1 MKFQLTQILPLAD
14 NYDQQYVSTQ
24 LVRVLPRLIGPCLG
38 KVGKFPTMLRDDTNL
53 EQLMDERYRTVK
65 FQLKKT
71 LQQKVAVGTTELSN
85 EQLHQNI
92 TTALLFLISLLKN
105 GKANI
110 KKLYI
115 KSTMGPAV
123 RFY

>member
-1 MKFQLTQILPLAD
+1 
-14 NYDQQYVSTQ
+14 
-24 LVRVLPRLIGPCLG
+24 
-38 KVGKFPTMLRDDTNL
+38 MLRDDTNL